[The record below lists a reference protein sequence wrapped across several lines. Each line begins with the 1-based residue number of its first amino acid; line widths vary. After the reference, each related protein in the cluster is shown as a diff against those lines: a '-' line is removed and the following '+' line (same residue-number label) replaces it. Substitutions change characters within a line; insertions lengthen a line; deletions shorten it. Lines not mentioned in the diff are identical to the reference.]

1 MFDASAFGV
10 PTVVNGNC
18 LMGEIASVEGIGTP
32 VEWGDAQHLANALV
46 ELKRKVVTRTTV
58 CKDQQEAFVQAVEQL
73 L

>member
-1 MFDASAFGV
+1 
-10 PTVVNGNC
+10 
-18 LMGEIASVEGIGTP
+18 MGEIASVEGIGTP

-58 CKDQQEAFVQAVEQL
+58 GKDQQEAFVQAVEQL